1 MCQQSK
7 HHTPEQTYDTLPA
20 PPHADPV
27 PNTPLSI
34 SQLHTQTHLTAI
46 ISHLLPPSLWSA
58 VSLSLLRSVHLLG
71 SLFPHVYPRLHVNSH
86 MALLAQV
93 CHITRH
99 AARCLGVTDAVL
111 QGVSLTFP
119 HVRPLFILANHSAIT
134 REPNLS
140 RAPDVRVADC
150 RSATTLKPLTD
161 EVNDMDRGLML
172 MWMFFDPQIPP
183 KHCFRQIKPPPA
195 VFSAVSHEAQSDLGH
210 FEAGRT

>member
-20 PPHADPV
+20 PPHADPI
-27 PNTPLSI
+27 PNTLLSI

-46 ISHLLPPSLWSA
+46 ISHLLPPSLWFA

-93 CHITRH
+93 CQIARH
-99 AARCLGVTDAVL
+99 AACCLGVTDAVL

-119 HVRPLFILANHSAIT
+119 HVRPLFILANHSAVT
-134 REPNLS
+134 QELNLS
-140 RAPDVRVADC
+140 RAPDVRFAEFHQ
-150 RSATTLKPLTD
+150 SATTLKRLTD
-161 EVNDMDRGLML
+161 EVHDMDHGY
-172 MWMFFDPQIPP
+172 
-183 KHCFRQIKPPPA
+183 PA
-195 VFSAVSHEAQSDLGH
+195 S
-210 FEAGRT
+210 